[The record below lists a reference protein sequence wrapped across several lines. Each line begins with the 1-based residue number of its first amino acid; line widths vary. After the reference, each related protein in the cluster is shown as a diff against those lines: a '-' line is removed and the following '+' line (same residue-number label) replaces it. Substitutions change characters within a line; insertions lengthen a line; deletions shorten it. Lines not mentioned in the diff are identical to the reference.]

1 MAEKRAK
8 APDPERRQRRA
19 RPDTRRSNEATAIA
33 DDRLFG
39 KNPVSEAL
47 SSGREIN
54 KAWILQG
61 RIERDLL
68 PLVKALQGAG
78 VPILEVSRQV
88 LDQMAG
94 GGSHQGIVIQT
105 AAHTYADLNELLE
118 RPSASGLPPFLILLD
133 SINDG
138 YNLGAILRL
147 SDTAGVSG
155 IVIPKRRSVSLDAF
169 VAKASAGAIEHVPV
183 ARVVNLTQTIE
194 LLKEEGF
201 WIVGT
206 DASAKDNYTD
216 IDWQGKIALIAGS
229 EGEGI
234 SKKLLSHCDFVVGI
248 PQFGQ
253 VNSLNVAVA
262 TGVVV
267 FEALRQRLK
276 ALSGD

>member
-1 MAEKRAK
+1 MAEKHRRKTASPK
-8 APDPERRQRRA
+8 KRDQGERRPRRE
-19 RPDTRRSNEATAIA
+19 EALPE
-33 DDRLFG
+33 DRLFG
-39 KNPVSEAL
+39 KNPVTEAMR
-47 SSGREIN
+47 SGREIN
-54 KAWILQG
+54 KAWIQQG
-61 RIERDLL
+61 RLERDLL
-68 PLVKALQGAG
+68 PLVKELKNAG
-78 VPILEVSRQV
+78 VPILEVPRSV

-94 GGSHQGIVIQT
+94 GGSHQGIIVQI
-105 AAHTYADLNELLE
+105 AAHTYAELETLIE
-118 RPSASGLPPFLILLD
+118 RNSADNLPPFLLLLD

-147 SDTAGVSG
+147 ADTAGVSG

-194 LLKEEGF
+194 YLKEEGF

-206 DASAKDNYTD
+206 DASAKDAYTD

-234 SKKLLSHCDFVVGI
+234 SKKLLDHCDFLVSI
-248 PQFGQ
+248 PQFGK

-276 ALSGD
+276 SKVDE